1 MNRLFKI
8 ALSLLILSVFLAGCD
23 SIALWHDTNAE
34 HAKDSDIIKDAKAN
48 IKIPPPPV
56 TDNKQDPYVDTHPV
70 SLTHEPS
77 WYTAPVTLN
86 ASGLPFSFY
95 VTQLLGNTP
104 VQVHMDPGVNTA
116 RAVNMRYSGTVKGA
130 MEELAAKS
138 GYYYNYDL
146 DKNIITWSA
155 LETKTF
161 DISFI
166 PGVSKYSVG
175 NLANGEGSI
184 AGNSSS
190 SSSSNTSG
198 STSTTSTGIDIT
210 ATGEYSNLGNDNLS
224 VWDDMKATIT
234 NLLSPKGKMSV
245 SQATTTITVRDHP
258 SNISDIDHYLDQ
270 MNKIL
275 SKQVHFDVQI
285 LDVQLNKQFQY
296 GIDWEKVS
304 YNIGSGGGKVNFSA
318 NFATQASGGILSAA
332 VPAQGEY
339 LGGTK
344 SKWAGTDVF
353 IKALEQQGKVAIVN
367 QPSLTTLNDQMA
379 QISILTQQTYL
390 ASQTTTLT
398 GANNTASGF
407 SQQALTPGI
416 INTGLQLYLLPK
428 IQDDKIYL
436 QISSTLS
443 QLLSLNTVTETGE
456 EFAQGSEIPKTAT
469 AAIQVP
475 QMGQKNFNQR
485 SVLRNGETL
494 VLAGFKNLQDY
505 NQKNSVAGL
514 TALGGMAA
522 SSNNEELVVLIT
534 PTILDGDNF

>member
-8 ALSLLILSVFLAGCD
+8 TLSLLILSVFLAGCD
-23 SIALWHDTNAE
+23 SIALWHATNVE
-34 HAKDSDIIKDAKAN
+34 HAKDSDTIKDANAN
-48 IKIPPPPV
+48 LKVPPPPV
-56 TDNKQDPYVDTHPV
+56 TRNKQDPYVDTRPV
-70 SLTHEPS
+70 SLTREPD
-77 WYTAPVTLN
+77 WYTAPVTIN

-104 VQVHMDPGVNTA
+104 VKVSMDPGVNTS
-116 RAVNMRYSGTVKGA
+116 RAVNLRYNGTVKGA

-138 GYYYNYDL
+138 GYYYDYDL
-146 DKNIITWSA
+146 DKNTITWSA
-155 LETKTF
+155 LQTKTF

-175 NLANGEGSI
+175 NAANSAGSI
-184 AGNSSS
+184 ASSS
-190 SSSSNTSG
+190 SSGSSG
-198 STSTTSTGIDIT
+198 STTTTTSSGIDIT

-234 NLLSPKGKMSV
+234 TLLSPKGRLSV

-258 SNISDIDHYLDQ
+258 SNVSDIGRYLDQ

-296 GIDWEKVS
+296 GIDWTKVN
-304 YNIGSGGGKVNFSA
+304 YNISNSSGSVNFTA
-318 NFATQASGGILSAA
+318 NFATQASGGILSAGT
-332 VPAQGEY
+332 PAAANY
-339 LGGTK
+339 LGGK
-344 SKWAGTDVF
+344 NSKWSTTNIF

-443 QLLSLNTVTETGE
+443 QLLSLSTVTQTGQQYT
-456 EFAQGSEIPKTAT
+456 QGSTIPDTTT

-494 VLAGFKNLQDY
+494 VLAGFKNLYDA
-505 NQKNSVAGL
+505 NQKDSVAGL
-514 TALGGMAA
+514 TALGGLAA

-534 PTILDGDNF
+534 PTILNGDNF

>member
-8 ALSLLILSVFLAGCD
+8 TLSLLILSVFLAGCD
-23 SIALWHDTNAE
+23 SIALWHATNVE
-34 HAKDSDIIKDAKAN
+34 HAKDSDTIKDANAN
-48 IKIPPPPV
+48 LKVPPPPV
-56 TDNKQDPYVDTHPV
+56 TRNKQDPYVDTRPV
-70 SLTHEPS
+70 SLTREPD
-77 WYTAPVTLN
+77 WYTAPVTIN

-104 VQVHMDPGVNTA
+104 VKVSMDPGVNTS
-116 RAVNMRYSGTVKGA
+116 RAVNLRYNGTVKGA

-138 GYYYNYDL
+138 GYYYDYDL
-146 DKNIITWSA
+146 DKNTITWSA
-155 LETKTF
+155 LQTKTF

-175 NLANGEGSI
+175 NAANSAGSI
-184 AGNSSS
+184 ASSS
-190 SSSSNTSG
+190 SSGSSG
-198 STSTTSTGIDIT
+198 STTTTTSSGIDIT

-234 NLLSPKGKMSV
+234 TLLSPKGKLSV

-258 SNISDIDHYLDQ
+258 SNVSDIGRYLDQ

-296 GIDWEKVS
+296 GIDWTKVN
-304 YNIGSGGGKVNFSA
+304 YNISNSSGSVNFTA
-318 NFATQASGGILSAA
+318 NFATQASGGILSAGT
-332 VPAQGEY
+332 PAAANY
-339 LGGTK
+339 LGGK
-344 SKWAGTDVF
+344 NSKWSTTNIF

-443 QLLSLNTVTETGE
+443 QLLSLSTVTQTGQQYT
-456 EFAQGSEIPKTAT
+456 QGSTIPDTTT

-494 VLAGFKNLQDY
+494 VLAGFKNLYDA
-505 NQKNSVAGL
+505 NQKDSVAGL
-514 TALGGMAA
+514 TALGGLAA

-534 PTILDGDNF
+534 PTILNGDNF

>member
-8 ALSLLILSVFLAGCD
+8 TLSLFILSVFLAGCD
-23 SIALWHDTNAE
+23 SIALWHATNVE
-34 HAKDSDIIKDAKAN
+34 HAKDSDTIKDANAN
-48 IKIPPPPV
+48 LKVPPSPV
-56 TDNKQDPYVDTHPV
+56 TSNKEDPYVDTRPV
-70 SLTHEPS
+70 SLTREPD

-104 VQVHMDPGVNTA
+104 VKVSMDPGVNTA
-116 RAVNMRYSGTVKGA
+116 RAVNLRYSGTVKGA

-138 GYYYNYDL
+138 GYYYDYDL
-146 DKNIITWSA
+146 DKNTITWSA
-155 LETKTF
+155 LQTKTF

-175 NLANGEGSI
+175 NAANSAGSI
-184 AGNSSS
+184 ASSS
-190 SSSSNTSG
+190 SSGSSG
-198 STSTTSTGIDIT
+198 STTSTTSSGIDIT

-224 VWDDMKATIT
+224 VWDDMKQTIT
-234 NLLSPKGKMSV
+234 TLLSPKGKLSV

-258 SNISDIDHYLDQ
+258 SNVSDIGRYLDQ

-296 GIDWEKVS
+296 GIDWTNVA
-304 YNIGSGGGKVNFSA
+304 YNIGSGGGSINFTA
-318 NFATQASGGILSAA
+318 NLATEASGGILSAA
-332 VPAQGEY
+332 TPAAANY
-339 LGGTK
+339 VGGTK
-344 SKWAGTDVF
+344 SKWATTSVF

-398 GANNTASGF
+398 AGASGANSGF

-443 QLLSLNTVTETGE
+443 QLLSLSTVTQTGQE
-456 EFAQGSEIPKTAT
+456 YTNGSDIPVTTT

-485 SVLRNGETL
+485 SVLRNGQTL

-514 TALGGMAA
+514 TALGGLAA

-534 PTILDGDNF
+534 PTILNGDNF